1 LYNVQAVPTIY
12 LLDEAGVIR
21 ATGDLRG
28 QRLDDLVEKLVKAL
42 EAKTA
47 QVGG

>member
-1 LYNVQAVPTIY
+1 
-12 LLDEAGVIR
+12 VIR

-42 EAKTA
+42 EAKIER
-47 QVGG
+47 